1 MTGNRDS
8 RLRAV
13 WRFTVRWWR
22 QPDQFDWLTGY
33 LRARGLGVAMRVLM
47 TMISGAL
54 VLISVALVST
64 PTRSPAVAMIAAV
77 VAAVTGVTY
86 AALWVRRWP
95 TRFESLSLAVIA
107 GAVVAVDAPL
117 QPDPAIGLLACTSL
131 AIVGGYVAF
140 FHSTKAVVYTVV
152 LSAVAGA
159 FCATR
164 MLDTHGAAVAT
175 VVYWLVLELNLAVPL
190 GIQGVVRTLGAD
202 VVRSDHDPLTGLLN
216 RRAFYERAT
225 TLLTAPFSDL
235 HLLVVMIDLDK
246 FKALNDTYGHI
257 AGDQALAAV
266 GWALREASTA
276 AAIVGRFGGEEFI
289 VIDALPHK
297 TAIVLPDQLCAAIAA
312 LPQPVTASVGAAVVR
327 WDGVADPAA
336 AIEALI
342 RAADTAMYTAK
353 HNGGNQTRLCT
364 PALT

>member
-1 MTGNRDS
+1 MTATGDPY
-8 RLRAV
+8 LRSV

-64 PTRSPAVAMIAAV
+64 PTRSPVVAMIAGV

-86 AALWVRRWP
+86 AVLWVRRWP

-107 GAVVAVDAPL
+107 GTVVAIDAPL

-140 FHSTKAVVYTVV
+140 FHSTRAVLYTVI

-159 FCATR
+159 VCATR
-164 MLDTHGAAVAT
+164 MVDTHGVAVAV

-225 TLLTAPFSDL
+225 TLLTAPFSDM

-246 FKALNDTYGHI
+246 FKVLNDSYGHI

-266 GWALREASTA
+266 GWALREASA

-297 TAIVLPDQLCAAIAA
+297 TAMALPDQLCRAIAE

-327 WDGVADPAA
+327 WDGVVDPAA

-353 HNGGNQTRLCT
+353 RDGGNQTRLCT
-364 PALT
+364 PALN